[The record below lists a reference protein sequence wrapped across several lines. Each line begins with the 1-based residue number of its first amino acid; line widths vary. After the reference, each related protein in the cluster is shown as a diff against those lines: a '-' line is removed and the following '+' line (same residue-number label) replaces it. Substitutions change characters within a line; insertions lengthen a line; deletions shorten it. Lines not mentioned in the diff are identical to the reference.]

1 MNQVEPAP
9 WPSGSS
15 WAVCSLDRT
24 AAELSSCF
32 GLNFRT
38 VVDGLGEV
46 SQAAIWD
53 DNAGQVLLEWRE
65 HPTIRSTMVE
75 VDTSVSRD
83 DALAAL
89 WRTLRLDIRS
99 MDWINQYQ
107 KFPGFTGDNET
118 TATELPRTIEG
129 LAKLT
134 DREAGVLELAAE
146 GLTNREIG
154 ARLRLA
160 QGTVAGHLQ
169 RIYLKLGIHGRSG
182 LRAWADGGIS
192 PFRTT

>member
-1 MNQVEPAP
+1 MKQVEPSQ
-9 WPSGSS
+9 WPGGSS
-15 WAVCSLDRT
+15 WTVCSLART
-24 AAELSSCF
+24 ASELSACF
-32 GLNFRT
+32 DLSFRS

-46 SQAAIWD
+46 FQAAIWD
-53 DNAGQVLLEWRE
+53 DNAGQVLLQWRD
-65 HPTIRSTMVE
+65 HPTIRSTMVD
-75 VDTSVSRD
+75 VDISVSRD

-89 WRTLRLDIRS
+89 WRVLRLDIRS

-107 KFPGFTGDNET
+107 KFPGFTGGNEST
-118 TATELPRTIEG
+118 TTELPNAIKG

-134 DREAGVLELAAE
+134 EREAGVLELAAE

-169 RIYLKLGIHGRSG
+169 RIYLKLGIHDRTG
-182 LRAWADGGIS
+182 LRAWSAGGTP